1 MSPLLVVAAQ
11 LLATIAVAVGQK
23 AFNEEIAILA
33 TPLELEMEAMMAL
46 ATAIPGLAT
55 QPGEGDKSHL

>member
-1 MSPLLVVAAQ
+1 M
-11 LLATIAVAVGQK
+11 K